1 MILIFYKKND
11 KTEEMNINII
21 KGDTMTQADMDEIL
35 SMAGMDVP
43 DNNSAQKEWA
53 DKQMTNQPKIENALP
68 EPSINDFQM
77 VAPQDQG
84 ILDLSNRLN
93 GLLGSDFSKD
103 MKIERL
109 Q

>member
-1 MILIFYKKND
+1 
-11 KTEEMNINII
+11 
-21 KGDTMTQADMDEIL
+21 MTQADMDEIL

-43 DNNSAQKEWA
+43 DSNSAAKEWA
-53 DKQMTNQPKIENALP
+53 DKQMTNQPKIENPLP

-77 VAPQDQG
+77 TTVQDQG

-93 GLLGSDFSKD
+93 ELLGSDFSKD